1 MNMPSDELI
10 RIRSSELP
18 KILELVGPNGETEH
32 FEMLPTKGRIGVF
45 LNKVS
50 KPLRKLIN
58 RNK

>member
-1 MNMPSDELI
+1 MTQNEPLI
-10 RIRSSELP
+10 LRTSELP

-50 KPLRKLIN
+50 KPLLKLIN
-58 RNK
+58 NR